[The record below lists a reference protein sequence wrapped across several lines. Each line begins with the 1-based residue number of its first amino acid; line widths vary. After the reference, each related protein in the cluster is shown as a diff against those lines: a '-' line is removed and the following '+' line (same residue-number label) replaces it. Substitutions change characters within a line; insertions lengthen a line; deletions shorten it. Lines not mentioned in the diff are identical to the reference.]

1 MSDIATAL
9 ASAARQLECV
19 SETPRLDAELLMA
32 HALGMDRSAMLLGLR
47 DLVVP
52 PDFESL
58 LGRRLRHEPVAY
70 IRGYQDFWD
79 LRLDVTPDV
88 LIPRSDSETLIEAVR
103 QYFGDHQPARILDLG
118 TGSGALL
125 LAALSLFPGAK
136 GIGLDAS
143 QTALEV
149 ASTNAAK
156 LGFARRAQFM
166 KASWRDAGWND
177 SLGQYDLVL
186 CNPPYV
192 ENDAALAP
200 QVRDFEPHAAL
211 FAGIEGLDDY
221 HILIPQIPGLLAPG
235 GVAIFELGK
244 GQDGAVGNMA
254 ANAGLTGSPHKD
266 LAGIVRALS
275 LLA

>member
-9 ASAARQLECV
+9 ASAARQLEPV
-19 SETPRLDAELLMA
+19 SDTPRLDAELLMA

-52 PDFESL
+52 PDFEAV

-149 ASTNAAK
+149 ASTNASK
-156 LGFARRAQFM
+156 LGFAGRAQFM

-177 SLGQYDLVL
+177 SLGQFNLVL

-211 FAGIEGLDDY
+211 FAGMEGLDDY

-254 ANAGLTGSPHKD
+254 ANAGLTASPHKD